1 MKVIKFYLLV
11 IFLTFMFWCVI
22 GIAFG
27 LIWKLTGTKPQLI
40 LGILGL
46 ASIKLAL
53 NISLK
58 LFKRVKT

>member
-1 MKVIKFYLLV
+1 
-11 IFLTFMFWCVI
+11 MFWCVI